1 MQWRQVLSDAGLS
14 DREVNAVMVLST
26 KSSLKA
32 SELAKELGTTRLDA
46 YNSLERLQSIG
57 LVKTIAD
64 RPMRFS
70 CPPVHDAVSH
80 LIDIRREQLQKIET
94 GYEDLKQSVNPGEDQ
109 TNDETSDFSNP
120 KFAVLKERTH
130 IMNRIDKMANE
141 AESELTLVLGRFGI
155 LHLCRS
161 SALNSVNDASERG
174 VRIRVLAQLD
184 RRTIR
189 FFSQLHQNVE
199 VRHTKDLE
207 AQGAIMDSS
216 ESIQYLHMEENPVG
230 RGKNDAALIVES
242 EPFGVSQRNLVD
254 SIWDEAISFEAAS
267 KRFTE
272 DRIVDPLRVTL
283 EGGSFLDRFREVLEI
298 DENLPEEDTPFN
310 PDAFLASSGE
320 INKARKKLL
329 AGGILEI
336 SSFGINLSDILSQ
349 VGMRIGEELS
359 FSLRSIEGDI
369 EFLNEMMDW
378 WEHAGLGTLSY
389 DLEPEF
395 HIKVQFSEFPEGG
408 ELPVWALDDGIIE
421 GALQSRY
428 PEGGEITVTRE
439 VISKD
444 PEAVHVYNLIMA

>member
-70 CPPVHDAVSH
+70 CPPVHEAVSH

-189 FFSQLHQNVE
+189 FFSQLHEDVE

-298 DENLPEEDTPFN
+298 EENLPEEDTPFN

-336 SSFGINLSDILSQ
+336 SSFGINLSDILNQ

-378 WEHAGLGTLSY
+378 WEHAGLGELSY
-389 DLEPEF
+389 GIDPNF
-395 HIKVQFSEFPEGG
+395 HIKAILLQDSTSKDSLPLD
-408 ELPVWALDDGIIE
+408 ELDGGIIE
-421 GALQSRY
+421 GALRARF
-428 PEGGEITVTRE
+428 EGTTGASVHRE
-439 VISKD
+439 TDS
-444 PEAVHVYNLIMA
+444 EGNLIYTLKMSN

>member
-174 VRIRVLAQLD
+174 VRIRGLAQLD

-378 WEHAGLGTLSY
+378 WEHAGLGELSY
-389 DLEPEF
+389 GIDPSF
-395 HIKVQFSEFPEGG
+395 HIKAILLQDSTSKDSLPLD
-408 ELPVWALDDGIIE
+408 ELDGGIIE
-421 GALQSRY
+421 GALRSRF
-428 PEGGEITVTRE
+428 EGTTGASIHRE
-439 VISKD
+439 MDS
-444 PEAVHVYNLIMA
+444 EGSLIYTLEMPD

>member
-1 MQWRQVLSDAGLS
+1 MKTAYEIASCLVFSEMCIR
-14 DREVNAVMVLST
+14 DR
-26 KSSLKA
+26 
-32 SELAKELGTTRLDA
+32 
-46 YNSLERLQSIG
+46 
-57 LVKTIAD
+57 
-64 RPMRFS
+64 
-70 CPPVHDAVSH
+70 
-80 LIDIRREQLQKIET
+80 KIET

-329 AGGILEI
+329 AGAILEI

-378 WEHAGLGTLSY
+378 WEHAGLGELSY
-389 DLEPEF
+389 GIDPSF
-395 HIKVQFSEFPEGG
+395 HIKAILLQDSTSKDSLPLD
-408 ELPVWALDDGIIE
+408 ELDGGIIE
-421 GALQSRY
+421 GALRSRF
-428 PEGGEITVTRE
+428 EGTTGASIHRE
-439 VISKD
+439 MDS
-444 PEAVHVYNLIMA
+444 EGSLIYTLEMPD

>member
-70 CPPVHDAVSH
+70 CPPVHEAVSH

-189 FFSQLHQNVE
+189 FFSQLHEDVE

-378 WEHAGLGTLSY
+378 WEHAGLGELSY
-389 DLEPEF
+389 GIDPNF
-395 HIKVQFSEFPEGG
+395 HIKAILLQDSTSKDSLPLD
-408 ELPVWALDDGIIE
+408 ELDGGIIE
-421 GALQSRY
+421 GALRARF
-428 PEGGEITVTRE
+428 EGTTGASVHRE
-439 VISKD
+439 MDS
-444 PEAVHVYNLIMA
+444 EGNLIYTLNITD

>member
-207 AQGAIMDSS
+207 AQGARMDSS
-216 ESIQYLHMEENPVG
+216 ESIQDLHMEENPVG

-378 WEHAGLGTLSY
+378 WEHAGLGELSY
-389 DLEPEF
+389 GIDPSF
-395 HIKVQFSEFPEGG
+395 HIKAILLQDSTSKDSLPLD
-408 ELPVWALDDGIIE
+408 ELDGGIIE
-421 GALQSRY
+421 GALRSRF
-428 PEGGEITVTRE
+428 EGTTGASIHRE
-439 VISKD
+439 MDS
-444 PEAVHVYNLIMA
+444 EGSLIYTLEMPD

>member
-378 WEHAGLGTLSY
+378 WEHAGLGELSY
-389 DLEPEF
+389 GIDPSF
-395 HIKVQFSEFPEGG
+395 HIKAILLQDSNSKDSLPLD
-408 ELPVWALDDGIIE
+408 ELDGGIIE
-421 GALQSRY
+421 GALRSRF
-428 PEGGEITVTRE
+428 EGTTGASIHRE
-439 VISKD
+439 MDS
-444 PEAVHVYNLIMA
+444 EGSLIYTLEMPD

>member
-141 AESELTLVLGRFGI
+141 AQSELTLVLGRFGI

-378 WEHAGLGTLSY
+378 WEHAGLGELSY
-389 DLEPEF
+389 GIDPSF
-395 HIKVQFSEFPEGG
+395 HIKAILLQDSTSKDSLPLD
-408 ELPVWALDDGIIE
+408 ELDGGIIE
-421 GALQSRY
+421 GALRSRF
-428 PEGGEITVTRE
+428 EGTTGASIHRE
-439 VISKD
+439 MDS
-444 PEAVHVYNLIMA
+444 EGSLIYTLEMPD